1 MTMQPIARQSAG
13 RLLLL
18 GFLGA
23 IVGQL
28 AGLAAGV
35 LMGSLFDGLV
45 FAIFLAPLLWPGY
58 LVVILLMAGIFI
70 PAILLLLQ
78 RCGWRLGTLAA
89 LMIAASVMAISWLSF
104 MIMLSRAR
112 GRT

>member
-1 MTMQPIARQSAG
+1 MKLWWAQMALN
-13 RLLLL
+13 LLWTPVY
-18 GFLGA
+18 FGA
-23 IVGQL
+23 HQI
-28 AGLAAGV
+28 GLA
-35 LMGSLFDGLV
+35 
-45 FAIFLAPLLWPGY
+45 